1 VIEGIDFDGNAAN
14 TSGRLFIPAD
24 PMGAVGP
31 GHLVSLVNA
40 SIQWHTRSGVLQH
53 SQGLGL
59 GVSGS
64 AVDSFFQ
71 PLNPANA
78 LFDPKVVFDPHA
90 GRFLVVALEKTA
102 TGSRILLA
110 VSIGSDPNGGWFFH
124 AIDAK
129 ELVNGSDHWADFP
142 GLAVDEEVVYV
153 TANLFSLSNNGFG
166 GERLWIIGK
175 GLGSGGFYDGGP
187 ASVARYDPYG
197 AVGQPGFAM
206 TTQPAQVF
214 GPAGVPGVGN
224 PGTFLVSYSGI
235 TNGVSESL
243 QILRVDD
250 PLGANGGPFF
260 ERRLVGVGDID
271 DTAQAMP
278 DAPQLN
284 SPALLNTNDRRVQ
297 QAVWRN
303 DRLWVTAQVAPGSGP
318 DTGQATVHWWELDTS
333 NPGGIVLV
341 QQGDVG
347 GEGVATGASTFFP
360 SIAVDASGNMGI
372 GFAISAPTLFPSA
385 AYTGRLSGDPS
396 GTTRPVEVFATG
408 QDFYLRTFGS
418 GQNRWGD
425 YSGIAV
431 DPLDDMTFCAFNKY
445 AITRG
450 TIISASGED
459 GRWGTR
465 WGCFTFVDS
474 DSDGVTDNLDN
485 CIDVPNGPLIPDAGG
500 NSQRD
505 TDGDGYGNSCDADL
519 DNTSMVNLSDFV
531 LFRGVFG
538 QTLTGLPPF
547 DLADHAD
554 LNGDNTIDL
563 SDFVM
568 FRGQFGKPPGPSCCG
583 ALP

>member
-1 VIEGIDFDGNAAN
+1 MLVTMTRPGLFTVLDRNRPLLAMFALLFCSVGTRSLWAETPLQPSFEPPTMIGPGPSVQAPGPLPITPSTPVEPLAPQARPVIEGIDFDGNAAN

-260 ERRLVGVGDID
+260 
-271 DTAQAMP
+271 
-278 DAPQLN
+278 
-284 SPALLNTNDRRVQ
+284 S
-297 QAVWRN
+297 
-303 DRLWVTAQVAPGSGP
+303 
-318 DTGQATVHWWELDTS
+318 
-333 NPGGIVLV
+333 
-341 QQGDVG
+341 
-347 GEGVATGASTFFP
+347 
-360 SIAVDASGNMGI
+360 
-372 GFAISAPTLFPSA
+372 
-385 AYTGRLSGDPS
+385 
-396 GTTRPVEVFATG
+396 
-408 QDFYLRTFGS
+408 
-418 GQNRWGD
+418 
-425 YSGIAV
+425 
-431 DPLDDMTFCAFNKY
+431 
-445 AITRG
+445 
-450 TIISASGED
+450 
-459 GRWGTR
+459 
-465 WGCFTFVDS
+465 
-474 DSDGVTDNLDN
+474 
-485 CIDVPNGPLIPDAGG
+485 
-500 NSQRD
+500 
-505 TDGDGYGNSCDADL
+505 
-519 DNTSMVNLSDFV
+519 
-531 LFRGVFG
+531 
-538 QTLTGLPPF
+538 
-547 DLADHAD
+547 
-554 LNGDNTIDL
+554 
-563 SDFVM
+563 
-568 FRGQFGKPPGPSCCG
+568 
-583 ALP
+583 